1 MSKEA
6 FPSVETLK
14 GVGPKVAERL
24 QRIQIYNVQ
33 DLLFHLPIRYQDRT
47 RIRPVGALRTGEECV
62 VIGSIVH
69 SEVVFRKRRMLLVG
83 VEDGTGRVLL
93 RFFYFNKSQR
103 NNLSNGA
110 KIRCFGEIRRGLK
123 GPEMVHPEYEIL
135 HDDEPA
141 KVEDHLTPIYSTT
154 EGLHQ
159 LSLRR
164 LTSQALQ
171 WASQNDEPALDL
183 LPNPPRIDGQNVSI
197 IDALKF
203 VHRPTPEA
211 DTEALSSG
219 KHPMQ
224 RRLAFEE
231 LLAQQLSLSKLRLQ
245 MQKQDAIAIKT
256 KGGLYKGLL
265 NSLEFELTGAQ
276 KRVIKTVF
284 SDLSNDYPML
294 RLVQGDVGSGKTL
307 VAIAG
312 CLQAIEAGYQAVMMA
327 PTEILAEQHLRNF
340 SKWLEPLGVR
350 IAWLSGKLTAS
361 KAHEMKALIAS
372 GTANAII
379 GTHALFQQG
388 VEFKN
393 LAFLVIDEQH
403 RFGVHQ
409 RLALREKGIQNGMHP
424 HQLIMTATPIPRTLA
439 MTAYA
444 DLDYSVID
452 ELPPGRKPIS
462 TIAIPM
468 ERRQEVV
475 DRVANACRNG
485 QQAYW
490 VCTLVEESE
499 VLQCQAA
506 EDVYRVLS
514 KMLLGV
520 KVGLVHGRMKGKEKD
535 AVMQNFT
542 AKKIDL
548 LIATTVIEVGV
559 DVPNASLMVIENAER
574 LGLAQLHQLRGRVG
588 RGTEESSCVLVFD
601 PPLTENA
608 KTRIDTMRNT
618 NDGFKIAQVDLE
630 IRGPGEVLG
639 TRQTGML
646 QLRIANIMRDQDLIP
661 LVQECAKQ
669 LLKDYPKNV
678 DAVIQRW
685 LGSSTEYGQV

>member
-1 MSKEA
+1 LSKEA

-203 VHRPTPEA
+203 VHRPPPEA

-231 LLAQQLSLSKLRLQ
+231 LQAQQLS
-245 MQKQDAIAIKT
+245 
-256 KGGLYKGLL
+256 
-265 NSLEFELTGAQ
+265 F
-276 KRVIKTVF
+276 
-284 SDLSNDYPML
+284 
-294 RLVQGDVGSGKTL
+294 
-307 VAIAG
+307 
-312 CLQAIEAGYQAVMMA
+312 
-327 PTEILAEQHLRNF
+327 
-340 SKWLEPLGVR
+340 
-350 IAWLSGKLTAS
+350 
-361 KAHEMKALIAS
+361 
-372 GTANAII
+372 
-379 GTHALFQQG
+379 
-388 VEFKN
+388 
-393 LAFLVIDEQH
+393 
-403 RFGVHQ
+403 
-409 RLALREKGIQNGMHP
+409 
-424 HQLIMTATPIPRTLA
+424 
-439 MTAYA
+439 
-444 DLDYSVID
+444 
-452 ELPPGRKPIS
+452 
-462 TIAIPM
+462 
-468 ERRQEVV
+468 
-475 DRVANACRNG
+475 
-485 QQAYW
+485 
-490 VCTLVEESE
+490 
-499 VLQCQAA
+499 
-506 EDVYRVLS
+506 
-514 KMLLGV
+514 
-520 KVGLVHGRMKGKEKD
+520 
-535 AVMQNFT
+535 
-542 AKKIDL
+542 
-548 LIATTVIEVGV
+548 
-559 DVPNASLMVIENAER
+559 
-574 LGLAQLHQLRGRVG
+574 
-588 RGTEESSCVLVFD
+588 
-601 PPLTENA
+601 
-608 KTRIDTMRNT
+608 
-618 NDGFKIAQVDLE
+618 
-630 IRGPGEVLG
+630 
-639 TRQTGML
+639 
-646 QLRIANIMRDQDLIP
+646 
-661 LVQECAKQ
+661 
-669 LLKDYPKNV
+669 
-678 DAVIQRW
+678 
-685 LGSSTEYGQV
+685 